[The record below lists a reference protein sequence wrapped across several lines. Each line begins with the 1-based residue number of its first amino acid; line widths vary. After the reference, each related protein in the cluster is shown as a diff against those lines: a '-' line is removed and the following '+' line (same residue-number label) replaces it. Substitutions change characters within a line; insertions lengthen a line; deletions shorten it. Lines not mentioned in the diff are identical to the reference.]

1 MGGVLSERCE
11 VDSRARRH
19 ARHRTTPTK
28 SCRALRQRLGVE
40 GRGWARV
47 VVARS
52 FHPDKHW
59 PDHPALGFTLLEIIF
74 VSAVGCLLVAVAIP
88 LLLTSVDRSRGLAAA
103 RYLAARMAF
112 ARAQAV
118 SHSAVVALRFEA
130 DRRGTMFSVIQDGNR
145 NGVRTRDIEAQID
158 RPLEPPALLADLF
171 PGVAI
176 GLVSP
181 TLASD
186 AVQLGGTSILSF
198 TPSGTATSGSVYVR
212 SKDGTQWVVR
222 VLGVTARARVLRF
235 DAVSQQW
242 VNAW

>member
-1 MGGVLSERCE
+1 MGGVLSTTGHTFQGSPPSTTRGLIRTSAHADH
-11 VDSRARRH
+11 VSR
-19 ARHRTTPTK
+19 
-28 SCRALRQRLGVE
+28 
-40 GRGWARV
+40 
-47 VVARS
+47 
-52 FHPDKHW
+52 
-59 PDHPALGFTLLEIIF
+59 ALGFTLLETIF
-74 VSAVGCLLVAVAIP
+74 VAAVGCLLAAVSIP

-118 SHSAVVALRFEA
+118 SHSAVVALRFES
-130 DRRGTMFSVIQDGNR
+130 DRRGTTFSVIQDGNR
-145 NGVRTRDIEAQID
+145 NGVRTRDIDAHID

-171 PGVAI
+171 PGVEI
-176 GLVSP
+176 GLVSS

-212 SKDGTQWVVR
+212 GKDGTQWAVR

-235 DAVSQQW
+235 EASTQQW
-242 VNAW
+242 VSAW